1 LGDPRTRDGVCRD
14 VAGERVAEDEPADHG
29 VDAQTLWA
37 VVGGE
42 LERVAAYETGAQGW
56 TGVDIVVLTRLQFAV
71 VAFNAAFDESLYPS
85 GARRPSRDRIITE
98 MAAFFVHGTAHRP
111 Q

>member
-1 LGDPRTRDGVCRD
+1 
-14 VAGERVAEDEPADHG
+14 
-29 VDAQTLWA
+29 
-37 VVGGE
+37 
-42 LERVAAYETGAQGW
+42 
-56 TGVDIVVLTRLQFAV
+56 VDIVVLTRLQFAV
-71 VAFNAAFDESLYPS
+71 VAFSAAFDESLYPS

>member
-1 LGDPRTRDGVCRD
+1 LLFALMKDRRQEKPLL
-14 VAGERVAEDEPADHG
+14 PLL
-29 VDAQTLWA
+29 Q
-37 VVGGE
+37 E
-42 LERVAAYETGAQGW
+42 LERVVAYETGAQGW
-56 TGVDIVVLTRLQFAV
+56 TGVDIVVL